1 METSKIRLSGR
12 GKSACVN
19 FVYAPENGPLFG
31 KISVSGDIDLVRKI
45 NNLLAMPQPIL
56 SYMTQP
62 FPVDTSYYQAYA
74 AARVAANEG
83 GLRFDAENPPIY
95 PKNPPTGRFAN
106 PAVNPTRKPARRSA
120 SARYM
125 SSLTDRE
132 PNGRFVYTKG
142 GAATPDPSRGPV
154 FMRLLADAIGIA
166 YTEAAARRYKTNK
179 DGILAAV
186 NALKSIFIDIILVRG
201 LSSAA
206 RRSRDRVAEI
216 RVVNYASLLELYEVL
231 RSALPVIL
239 KCDLAYGNEYI
250 QLTGEHLIAA
260 LSLLTQKGAFANR
273 PLPEDAVLP
282 PETLKLIAREIAAGG
297 HAARATDATDAIE
310 RLIDLY

>member
-45 NNLLAMPQPIL
+45 NNLLAVRQPIL

-74 AARVAANEG
+74 AARVAANES
-83 GLRFDAENPPIY
+83 GLKFDAENPPTY

-106 PAVNPTRKPARRSA
+106 PDSRPSSRPSRESA

-125 SSLTDRE
+125 RSLSGRE

-142 GAATPDPSRGPV
+142 GAATPEPGKGPP
-154 FMRLLADAIGIA
+154 FMRLLAEAIGIA
-166 YTEAAARRYKTNK
+166 YTEEAARKYKTDK
-179 DGILAAV
+179 AGLIAAV
-186 NALKSIFIDIILVRG
+186 SALRGTLLDIIISKG
-201 LSSAA
+201 LSAPA
-206 RRSRDRVAEI
+206 RRSRDNITEI
-216 RVVNYASLLELYEVL
+216 SISDYASLLELYEVL
-231 RSALPVIL
+231 REALPVIL
-239 KCDLAYGNEYI
+239 RCKLPYGNEYI
-250 QLTGEHLIAA
+250 GVAGEHLIAA
-260 LSLLTQKGAFANR
+260 LSLLTQKGAFTRRA
-273 PLPEDAVLP
+273 LPEDAVLP

-297 HAARATDATDAIE
+297 HAARATDAADAIE